1 MELANDANKK
11 RMRDGKNEPKSVTIV
26 RKVHGIQQSLIMRR
40 LPINVVENDMAGNT
54 LMSMTIQLL
63 TPTLWDDV
71 VEERSVGG
79 VCGYPFCK
87 NQIAILKKKRRKYG
101 VSLKKA
107 ELLNIEGRDAFCS
120 TSCWK
125 ASKVLHA
132 SLSKVLEFDILPGW
146 KCSDSGLCSTKSALV
161 RKPPVSSIPIN
172 PIGDW

>member
-11 RMRDGKNEPKSVTIV
+11 HMRDGKKEPKSVTIV

-87 NQIAILKKKRRKYG
+87 NQIAILKG
-101 VSLKKA
+101 VEIA
-107 ELLNIEGRDAFCS
+107 GRGEG
-120 TSCWK
+120 
-125 ASKVLHA
+125 
-132 SLSKVLEFDILPGW
+132 
-146 KCSDSGLCSTKSALV
+146 
-161 RKPPVSSIPIN
+161 
-172 PIGDW
+172 